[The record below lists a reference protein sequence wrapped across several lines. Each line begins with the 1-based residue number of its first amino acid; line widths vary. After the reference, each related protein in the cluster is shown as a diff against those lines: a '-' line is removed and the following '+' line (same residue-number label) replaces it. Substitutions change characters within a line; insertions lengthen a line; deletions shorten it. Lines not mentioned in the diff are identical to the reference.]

1 LRKSLFAAFVA
12 VLVLGISAVAFGA
25 FQQTFTQSFTVTKP
39 NKLTGINTLIT
50 STDDA
55 GAKPKEVSRVIIK
68 FNKGTKFNYNVP
80 AICKLTAEQIAGA
93 SDPLTACPAKS
104 KVGTGSAEADA
115 APLIPSSQQ
124 VLEDI
129 TAFNTTKGIYFVLT
143 DKDNNPSDSNPGQ
156 LLVIKGVLSG
166 ATLTTDVPVLNVA
179 GTSVVLTKFELSI
192 KKVSKKTKKNGKTTV
207 VNYITTPNK
216 CSGGKWTNVST
227 FQYRDGSP
235 SVERSAVTN
244 CKKK

>member
-1 LRKSLFAAFVA
+1 MRKSLFAALVA

-25 FQQTFTQSFTVTKP
+25 FQQTFTQSFTVTKA

-50 STDDA
+50 SKDDA

-68 FNKGTKFNYNVP
+68 FHKGTKFNYNVP
-80 AICKLTAEQIAGA
+80 GICKLTAEQIAGA

-129 TAFNTTKGIYFVLT
+129 NAFNTTKGIYFVLS

-166 ATLTTDVPVLNVA
+166 TTLTTDVPVLNVA
-179 GTSVVLTKFELSI
+179 GVNVVLTKFELNI
-192 KKVSKKTKKNGKTTV
+192 KKVSKKVKKNGKTTV

-216 CSGGKWTNVST
+216 CTGGKWTNT
-227 FQYRDGSP
+227 AAFQYRDGSP
-235 SVERSAVTN
+235 GESISAVTN